1 MYSLSS
7 ALPMTEASGYVL
19 GQDVVGDGVKLGMN
33 SSALRFLICMP
44 FLGELK
50 EVGRMLSAC
59 LEVIVQ
65 CVVAALFQIIGL
77 TVPSEML

>member
-7 ALPMTEASGYVL
+7 ALPTTVASGYVL

-33 SSALRFLICMP
+33 SSAICFLICTP

-50 EVGRMLSAC
+50 EVDRMLSAC
-59 LEVIVQ
+59 LEGIVQ
-65 CVVAALFQIIGL
+65 CVVAALFQITGL
-77 TVPSEML
+77 TVPSEIL